1 MASIEKILKE
11 KLSLIEKSPK
21 AFVSRVEKV
30 QQDLLKDL
38 IKMAGEL
45 DTEGGLIK
53 STPAN
58 FAKIQEISNKLQGV
72 LTQGEYLEATK
83 DIISDMDKTKV
94 LTDSYF
100 KKVVPEYSTETRL
113 NQIYTANRTRSI
125 TTFIGETSI
134 DAQYLQPVKDALL
147 SGISNEMPFSE
158 LVTNLTTLTVGNEE
172 VEGKL
177 KKYGKQIAST
187 TFSKAERNYSS
198 MVADELGANFVRYV
212 GGTIDTTR
220 CFCEQRNG
228 KYFHV
233 EEVRA
238 WGDGDLS
245 AGGLDSSCDNGDGT
259 WSGMIAGTNRGNIE
273 ENLGGWECDHSLVYV
288 SEINVPQSVI
298 DRAIEAGYYK
308 P

>member
-1 MASIEKILKE
+1 MPSIEKILKE

-21 AFVSRVEKV
+21 AFVSGVDKAQE
-30 QQDLLKDL
+30 QLLKEL
-38 IKMAGEL
+38 LELVGEL
-45 DTEGGLIK
+45 DTEAGLVK
-53 STPAN
+53 ASEAN
-58 FAKIQEISNKLQGV
+58 FSKIQEISNKLHGV
-72 LTQGEYLEATK
+72 LNQGEYVKATQEL
-83 DIISDMDKTKV
+83 ISDMDKTKL
-94 LTDSYF
+94 LTDSYY
-100 KKVVPEYSTETRL
+100 KKIAPDYTIETRL
-113 NQIYTANRTRSI
+113 NEIYKANRTRSI
-125 TTFIGETSI
+125 TTFIGETAI
-134 DAQYLQPVKDALL
+134 DSQYLQPVKDALL

-158 LVTNLTTLTVGNEE
+158 LVTNLKTLTVGNEE

-187 TFSKAERNYSS
+187 TFSKAERNYTS
-198 MVADELGANFVRYV
+198 MVADELDFQFVRYV

-228 KYFHV
+228 KIFHI

-288 SEINVPQSVI
+288 SEINVPDEVI
-298 DRAIEAGYYK
+298 QRAKNEGYYK
-308 P
+308 S